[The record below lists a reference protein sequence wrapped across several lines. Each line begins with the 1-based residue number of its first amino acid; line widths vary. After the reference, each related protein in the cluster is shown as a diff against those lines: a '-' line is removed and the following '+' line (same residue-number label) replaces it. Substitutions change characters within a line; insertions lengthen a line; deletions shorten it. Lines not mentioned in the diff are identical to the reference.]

1 MLNFY
6 QEEQHSNLLQEKKF
20 SLMKEWRF
28 LVGGLKTT
36 IVQQHLLL
44 SKPDMMKI
52 GFKLNM
58 ENDILEANR
67 RSIELYTSSGYY
79 YIPLKECKV
88 KFQHVHLVFDSFIL
102 FHIQQRLSFLNDLPK
117 TLKTCSTAFSS
128 MLISSFSIANLTWS
142 LTTFAVGNTL

>member
-1 MLNFY
+1 MEGDVFSLIIGKWKETKKMLNFY

-28 LVGGLKTT
+28 LVGDLKTT

-67 RSIELYTSSGYY
+67 LSIELYTSSGYF
-79 YIPLKECKV
+79 YIPLKECKI
-88 KFQHVHLVFDSFIL
+88 KFQQVHLVFDSFIL
-102 FHIQQRLSFLNDLPK
+102 FHIQH
-117 TLKTCSTAFSS
+117 
-128 MLISSFSIANLTWS
+128 
-142 LTTFAVGNTL
+142 